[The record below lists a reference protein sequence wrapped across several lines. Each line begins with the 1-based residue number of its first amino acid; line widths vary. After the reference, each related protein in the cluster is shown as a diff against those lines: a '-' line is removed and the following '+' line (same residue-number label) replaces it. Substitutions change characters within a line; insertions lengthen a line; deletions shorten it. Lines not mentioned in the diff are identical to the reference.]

1 MLKALGSATAA
12 QLCAIYGIV
21 FPLLDSNGKHL
32 QQRKGYDPTHLL
44 KIKNANPLIWDYSWD
59 HSIQSLVKEKILAC
73 NQSLQNYS
81 NFQQKQFSVGGKC
94 VLTTKKY
101 KKKLQ
106 SQVDQSFLKAYILH
120 VLTAKTALDCVDH
133 LLTVLKLGSW
143 NFTLFYSMSTYTASE
158 VTEAKA
164 CCLQAMPVRLASMTS
179 ETLKVNIEL
188 NQK

>member
-81 NFQQKQFSVGGKC
+81 NFQQKQFSVGEN
-94 VLTTKKY
+94 V
-101 KKKLQ
+101 
-106 SQVDQSFLKAYILH
+106 S
-120 VLTAKTALDCVDH
+120 
-133 LLTVLKLGSW
+133 
-143 NFTLFYSMSTYTASE
+143 
-158 VTEAKA
+158 
-164 CCLQAMPVRLASMTS
+164 
-179 ETLKVNIEL
+179 
-188 NQK
+188 